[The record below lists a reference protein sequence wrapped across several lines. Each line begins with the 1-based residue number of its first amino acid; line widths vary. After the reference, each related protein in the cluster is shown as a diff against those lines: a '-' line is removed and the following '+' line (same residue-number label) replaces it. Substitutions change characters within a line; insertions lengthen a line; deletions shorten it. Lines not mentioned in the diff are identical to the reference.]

1 MDIVLA
7 LGGGGMKGLAHLGVI
22 DYLEQSGFKIRAVA
36 GTSIGGVIGS
46 VYASGLTPSQILSL
60 VENMNPG
67 KLYTRRPEDGPSILG
82 YGGLAEL
89 LLSVLDDKQFSDLCI
104 PFACTAVDI
113 RTSREVYLRQ
123 GRVLDAALA
132 TMAIPGVF
140 PPKFRGE
147 MELIDGGML
156 DPVPVNLAR
165 LLAPDLP
172 VVAVV
177 LNPERKD
184 WDRLPFFSMPSIQL
198 PIPSPIIEG
207 FARLRIGQAF
217 QIFAQSLDISM
228 RMLTELRLEVD
239 KPDVIIRPDVH
250 QYGILDTVIPK
261 AVYDTGL
268 AAASEAMSTLRKS
281 LAWPNT
287 FLRRFRRP
295 PTSQTQPDLVIEEIE
310 PPAVAPQ
317 ANGKAP
323 REKL

>member
-22 DYLEQSGFKIRAVA
+22 DYLEQSGFNIRAVA
-36 GTSIGGVIGS
+36 GTSIGGVVGA
-46 VYASGLTPSQILSL
+46 VYASGLAPRQILNL
-60 VENMNPG
+60 VENMNPS
-67 KLYTRRPEDGPSILG
+67 KLYTRRPEDGPSLLG

-89 LLSVLDDKQFSDLCI
+89 LVSVLNDKQFSDLCI

-113 RTSREVYLRQ
+113 RTSREVYLSQ
-123 GRVLDAALA
+123 GRVVDAALA

-147 MELIDGGML
+147 MELIDGAIL

-165 LLAPDLP
+165 LLAPELP

-177 LNPERKD
+177 LNPERAA
-184 WDRLPFFSMPSIQL
+184 WERLPFFSMPSIQL
-198 PIPSPIIEG
+198 PIPTPLIEG

-217 QIFAQSLDISM
+217 QIFGQSMDISM

-239 KPDVIIRPDVH
+239 KPDVIIRPNVH
-250 QYGILDTVIPK
+250 QYGILDTVVPK
-261 AVYDTGL
+261 AVYDAGL
-268 AAASEAMSTLRKS
+268 MAGREVTPAVRKS
-281 LAWPNT
+281 LSWPNN

-295 PTSQTQPDLVIEEIE
+295 PTAQSSPDLVIEKLE
-310 PPAVAPQ
+310 PPAIKAQ
-317 ANGKAP
+317 ANGLAS
-323 REKL
+323 REK